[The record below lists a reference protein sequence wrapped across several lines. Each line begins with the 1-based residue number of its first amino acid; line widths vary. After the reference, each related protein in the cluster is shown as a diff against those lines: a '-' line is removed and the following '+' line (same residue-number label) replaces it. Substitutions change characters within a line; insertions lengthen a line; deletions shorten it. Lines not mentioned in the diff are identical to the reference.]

1 MPRIACK
8 SVSGHKV
15 HVKSRSARVCKQ
27 QQTSPKNISGPK
39 GLHTSQ
45 PANVWCSLLGHAPGN
60 SPVLPE
66 QGASTDNLN
75 QSGQAQRHNL
85 IPASLHKSIGG
96 IWRLLFTMLWFWWKG
111 EKKIIGI
118 VIWNTPDCCKAPSSF
133 RTIQGYMLAHLEKST
148 LKRDKSLL
156 LSKTE

>member
-45 PANVWCSLLGHAPGN
+45 LANVWCSLLGHAPGN

-66 QGASTDNLN
+66 QGASNDNLN
-75 QSGQAQRHNL
+75 QSGQAQRHDL

-96 IWRLLFTMLWFWWKG
+96 IWCLLFTMLWFWWKG
-111 EKKIIGI
+111 EKKNHRNRDLEYS
-118 VIWNTPDCCKAPSSF
+118 WLL
-133 RTIQGYMLAHLEKST
+133 QGTQQLQDNSRLHVGPFGEVNLEK
-148 LKRDKSLL
+148 R
-156 LSKTE
+156 